1 MAMNDALRFI
11 SRVSRDAAF
20 RGEAY
25 ETGDPQHFAA
35 WVENSGYRFSPAE
48 IDDAFRSLLL
58 KARDEAAA
66 EEIKEI
72 RQWYALQT
80 ASAAG

>member
-1 MAMNDALRFI
+1 MNNALRFI
-11 SRVSRDAAF
+11 SRISRDAAF

-25 ETGDPQHFAA
+25 EAGDPRRFAA

-58 KARDEAAA
+58 KARDEEEA
-66 EEIKEI
+66 EEIREI
-72 RQWYALQT
+72 RQWYTLQR
-80 ASAAG
+80 APAAE